1 MNCYFKFTASYSNN
15 VFVNDPHI
23 RCLVFQ
29 AVFLENKVYEPC
41 YQHGHGYLTELCNK
55 IKGLKLAI
63 K

>member
-1 MNCYFKFTASYSNN
+1 MAFII
-15 VFVNDPHI
+15 H
-23 RCLVFQ
+23 CLVFQ
-29 AVFLENKVYEPC
+29 TVFLENKVYEPC